1 MKEKI
6 VGWKFGKVPKEGSH
20 TRLSRDINGP
30 NFRDNGICYC
40 YKCVLEE
47 LSWDDGFVLDPSKC
61 SLLSLDEKRDLVHE
75 ISKQSSGAPEMLH
88 SWSRRDLLLI
98 LCAEMGKERKYTGL
112 PKSKIIEQ
120 LLRVVSE
127 NKSIKRNSETDPELQ
142 PSPASNQNSAKRQ
155 RKTDNPLRL
164 PTATTYSVTNVN
176 GDLVNIKYCQNSA
189 CRAVLQSD
197 DAFCKRCSCCI
208 CYHYDDNKDPS
219 LWLVCSSESPY
230 EGDSCGMSCHIEC
243 ALKNEKAGIAE
254 AGQQKGLDG
263 SFYCVSCGKLNDLLG
278 LSYQSLICINCLLPV
293 LWLLVAILTKFPSG
307 DSNLYVMTQGPGN
320 QALNVMIRCLRK
332 QLIVAKDTRR
342 VDVLCYRI
350 SLCRKLLCRTETY
363 RKVYEIVDTAAKTLE
378 AEVGPLAGLPARMA
392 RGIVNRLS
400 SGPGVQKLCASA
412 VDSIDSTISRS
423 LLNLNNPQ
431 TEDYSFSSPS
441 VIKFEN
447 ASPTS
452 VMVVLAYENSLTDSH
467 VEYHLWHREA
477 NIAEY
482 PVKPTFTFRA
492 PDARC
497 LLSGLKAAT
506 EYLVKVVSLHGSKE
520 LEKWE
525 LKFSTSRNV
534 VESPVSEVGH
544 SPATNSSNVSN
555 PSDGEET
562 THNAIGVGQEGTQ
575 GYSVSAL
582 EEDERVSGGEFP
594 SNSIRQLE
602 SQKDFVVVSAA
613 KQAPDMKPENSPTL
627 IEKMNF
633 DNGQSNSSTR
643 LETQMVPFARCVNTA
658 LPITPDKP
666 EAAAPDGPGKNRRME
681 SSDEEQENGSGKHE
695 KEVQAGS
702 SSKRRL
708 VAPWREDCTKDRS
721 LDGDYEYCV
730 KTIRRLECDGYI
742 EQNFRVKFL
751 TWYSLRAT
759 PQERRIGRKYL

>member
-1 MKEKI
+1 MA
-6 VGWKFGKVPKEGSH
+6 GC
-20 TRLSRDINGP
+20 TNRR
-30 NFRDNGICYC
+30 
-40 YKCVLEE
+40 
-47 LSWDDGFVLDPSKC
+47 FVLDPSKC

-75 ISKQSSGAPEMLH
+75 ISKRSSGAPEMLH

-155 RKTDNPLRL
+155 RKTDNPLRI

-243 ALKNEKAGIAE
+243 ALKNEKAGITE

-263 SFYCVSCGKLNDLLG
+263 SFCCVSCGKLNDLLG
-278 LSYQSLICINCLLPV
+278 
-293 LWLLVAILTKFPSG
+293 
-307 DSNLYVMTQGPGN
+307 
-320 QALNVMIRCLRK
+320 CLRK

-431 TEDYSFSSPS
+431 TEDCSFSSPS

-452 VMVVLAYENSLTDSH
+452 VMVVLAYENSFTDSH

-482 PVKPTFTFRA
+482 PTKPTFTFRA

-506 EYLVKVVSLHGSKE
+506 EYLVKVVSLYGSKE

-544 SPATNSSNVSN
+544 SPATNSSSVSN

-562 THNAIGVGQEGTQ
+562 THNAISVGQEGTQ

-582 EEDERVSGGEFP
+582 EEEERVSGGEFP

-602 SQKDFVVVSAA
+602 SPKDFVVVSAA

-627 IEKMNF
+627 IEKLNS

-643 LETQMVPFARCVNTA
+643 LETQMVPFARCVNAA

-759 PQERRIGRKYL
+759 PQERRIVKVFVDTFVEDPVSLAGQLIDTFTEIMSAQKKSPSGLPIGFCSKLWH

>member
-1 MKEKI
+1 MTFN
-6 VGWKFGKVPKEGSH
+6 GMGSPKRKCCE
-20 TRLSRDINGP
+20 TLLS
-30 NFRDNGICYC
+30 
-40 YKCVLEE
+40 
-47 LSWDDGFVLDPSKC
+47 SWCPGFVLDPSKC

-75 ISKQSSGAPEMLH
+75 ISKRPSGAPEMLH
-88 SWSRRDLLLI
+88 SWSRRDLLPI

-127 NKSIKRNSETDPELQ
+127 NKSTKRNSETDPELQ
-142 PSPASNQNSAKRQ
+142 PSPASNQNTAKRQ
-155 RKTDNPLRL
+155 RKTDFPSRL
-164 PTATTYSVTNVN
+164 PTATTNSITNVN
-176 GDLVNIKYCQNSA
+176 GDLVNIKYCQNLA

-230 EGDSCGMSCHIEC
+230 EGDSCNMSCHIEC
-243 ALKNEKAGIAE
+243 ALKNEKAGIAG
-254 AGQQKGLDG
+254 AGRQKGLDG

-278 LSYQSLICINCLLPV
+278 
-293 LWLLVAILTKFPSG
+293 
-307 DSNLYVMTQGPGN
+307 
-320 QALNVMIRCLRK
+320 CLRK

-350 SLCRKLLCRTETY
+350 SLCHKLLCRTETY

-378 AEVGPLAGLPARMA
+378 AEVGPFAGLPARMA

-412 VDSIDSTISRS
+412 VESIDSTISRG

-431 TEDYSFSSPS
+431 IEDCTFSSPG

-452 VMVVLAYENSLTDSH
+452 VMVVLAYGNSLPEARL
-467 VEYHLWHREA
+467 EYHLWHREA
-477 NIAEY
+477 NVAEY
-482 PVKPTFTFRA
+482 PVKPTRTFHA

-506 EYLVKVVSLHGSKE
+506 EYLVKVVSLHGTKE

-525 LKFSTSRNV
+525 LKFSTCSNI
-534 VESPVSEVGH
+534 VESPTSEVGH
-544 SPATNSSNVSN
+544 SPATNSSSVSN

-562 THNAIGVGQEGTQ
+562 THNAVGAVGICQEGTQ

-582 EEDERVSGGEFP
+582 EDEERVSGGEFP
-594 SNSIRQLE
+594 SNLTRQVE
-602 SQKDFVVVSAA
+602 SQKDFIVLSAA
-613 KQAPDMKPENSPTL
+613 KQVTDMKPDHFPPL

-643 LETQMVPFARCVNTA
+643 LETQMVPFARSVNA
-658 LPITPDKP
+658 VLPITPEKP
-666 EAAAPDGPGKNRRME
+666 EAAALDGLGKMRME

-695 KEVQAGS
+695 NEVQAGS

-708 VAPWREDCTKDRS
+708 AAPWREDCTKDRS
-721 LDGDYEYCV
+721 LDRDYEYCV

-759 PQERRIGRKYL
+759 PQERRIVKVFVDTFVEDPVCLAGQLIDTFAEIMSAQKKALSGFPIGFCSKLWH